1 MGINFKQ
8 LQIMR
13 FALALAT
20 IAVAVTAG
28 GNVEPTSEPTG
39 NDAAAAAAVNTA
51 GPTVDPFYKSLDSK
65 AQFDKY
71 RATYAAGMKIA
82 NDKRIFRKAAIDAW
96 FNAKDLK
103 AKRRMEATK
112 ASNKAA

>member
-1 MGINFKQ
+1 
-8 LQIMR
+8 MR

-39 NDAAAAAAVNTA
+39 NDAAAAVAAVA
-51 GPTVDPFYKSLDSK
+51 GPTVDPFYASLDSK
-65 AQFDKY
+65 AQWDKY

-112 ASNKAA
+112 ASAKAA

>member
-1 MGINFKQ
+1 
-8 LQIMR
+8 MR

-28 GNVEPTSEPTG
+28 NVEPTSEPTG
-39 NDAAAAAAVNTA
+39 NDAAAAVNTA
-51 GPTVDPFYKSLDSK
+51 GPTVDPFYASLDSK
-65 AQFDKY
+65 AQWDKY

>member
-1 MGINFKQ
+1 
-8 LQIMR
+8 MR

-39 NDAAAAAAVNTA
+39 NDAAAAVA
-51 GPTVDPFYKSLDSK
+51 GPTVDPFYASLDSK
-65 AQFDKY
+65 AQWDKY

>member
-1 MGINFKQ
+1 
-8 LQIMR
+8 MR

-39 NDAAAAAAVNTA
+39 NDAAAAVAA
-51 GPTVDPFYKSLDSK
+51 GPTVDPFYASLDSK
-65 AQFDKY
+65 AQWDKY
-71 RATYAAGMKIA
+71 RTTYAAGMKIA

>member
-1 MGINFKQ
+1 
-8 LQIMR
+8 MR

-39 NDAAAAAAVNTA
+39 NDAAAAA
-51 GPTVDPFYKSLDSK
+51 GPTVDPFYASLDSK